1 MWLWGDTDFN
11 ILTTLFSHLMSHSNH
26 SWHLKSICL
35 KRDTVLVENSQYW
48 NSYLPLFLV
57 SEILLSPVFF
67 TFVFHHMNYISKI
80 FLERIAMVLCIN
92 HQFSKINEFPLL
104 FFVFFFR
111 RERLESV
118 YANPLQP
125 SCALHR
131 ENWRVV
137 AMFLFFITILF
148 SLSP

>member
-1 MWLWGDTDFN
+1 MWLWADTDFN

-92 HQFSKINEFPLL
+92 HQFSKLNEFPLL